1 MKLNYLTATLLVVG
15 LAACTNEEESPV
27 LNDTPIAA
35 RITANIGNEVMTR
48 VSGSAWDTNDKI
60 GISYTSTDENK
71 SGTNI
76 AYHATTT
83 TGDFEPDGEPIYL
96 EGDDTYTFTAYY
108 PYSETVNEEN
118 KSISATTEAANQ
130 SSNIDFLYASGAT
143 AIKANPSVNF
153 TFKHCMSRLTLTFA
167 KGDGLDDAAMSEYT
181 LSGIKLSGTF
191 DTTTGTATA
200 TTEETA
206 SSLTMTATFGNT
218 SSVFLFPQ
226 ELSGITVRI
235 TIGGE
240 TYSATLKLPDEA
252 TALAA
257 GKNYTYNITVTKVG
271 LLIDKANITEW
282 SESDGSEASATI

>member
-27 LNDTPIAA
+27 LNDTPVAA

-83 TGDFEPDGEPIYL
+83 TGNFEPDGEPIYL

-108 PYSETVNEEN
+108 PYNSDITADAPT
-118 KSISATTEAANQ
+118 ISATTEATNQ
-130 SSNIDFLYASGAT
+130 SSSIDFLYADKTDAR
-143 AIKANPSVNF
+143 KANPSVDF

-167 KGDGLDDAAMSEYT
+167 KGDGLSDAIMDKYT

-200 TTEETA
+200 TTGETA
-206 SSLTMTATFGNT
+206 SFLTMAATFGNT

-226 ELSGITVRI
+226 EVSDITVSI

-282 SESDGSEASATI
+282 GESIGGEASATI